1 MIYGGTNGRRV
12 HIFGGPAHDSA
23 WRVEHLDPLGGQ
35 WNAFPRG
42 RAYYSDILG
51 VIRDTGFVGIRISQ
65 VRETVDQRVGGDNPA
80 SPTRTWTRR
89 NT

>member
-1 MIYGGTNGRRV
+1 MTPPGGWSTSIRWAV
-12 HIFGGPAHDSA
+12 SA
-23 WRVEHLDPLGGQ
+23 NL
-35 WNAFPRG
+35 WNAFPG
-42 RAYYSDILG
+42 VALSDILG

>member
-1 MIYGGTNGRRV
+1 MTPPGGWSTSIRWAVSGTLSPGV
-12 HIFGGPAHDSA
+12 A
-23 WRVEHLDPLGGQ
+23 L
-35 WNAFPRG
+35 
-42 RAYYSDILG
+42 SDILG